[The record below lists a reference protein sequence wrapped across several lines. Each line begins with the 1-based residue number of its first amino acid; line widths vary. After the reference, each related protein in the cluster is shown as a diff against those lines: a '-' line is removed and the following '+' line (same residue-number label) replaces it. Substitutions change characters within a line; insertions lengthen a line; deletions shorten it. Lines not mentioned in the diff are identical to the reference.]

1 MIQGH
6 VLFSFRCRGGI
17 AGDRAGEMKSEGG
30 AVLAVDRRV
39 GAPPFLNSGLWEKY
53 ILSGAGT
60 GIRPVPLCLLL

>member
-39 GAPPFLNSGLWEKY
+39 GAGLHFVNRNGFRSEELALDPFLYG
-53 ILSGAGT
+53 
-60 GIRPVPLCLLL
+60 